1 MTTSAT
7 PDDLDALRTILETL
21 EPFDNTDRERILRWT
36 MEKLGVKASTSIE
49 SPSGTT
55 STGTPLPSVLGGQN
69 QDIKTFVSSKNPQSD
84 NQLSAVV
91 AYYYKFEA
99 PQKDRKDA
107 ITTDDVLNVCRL
119 AGLAR
124 PKRPAQTL
132 VNAHSAGLLDKGT
145 DRGTYQINSVGE
157 NLVAVSLPSSAG
169 STPTKRKKS
178 DKKLKAKKSKR

>member
-1 MTTSAT
+1 MTTGAT

-21 EPFDNTDRERILRWT
+21 EPFDTGDRERILRWT
-36 MEKLGVKASTSIE
+36 MEKLGVRPSTNLDPSIA
-49 SPSGTT
+49 TN
-55 STGTPLPSVLGGQN
+55 STGTPPPNTLGGQN

-119 AGLAR
+119 AGLSR

-157 NLVAVSLPSSAG
+157 NLVAVSLPSSAA
-169 STPTKRKKS
+169 STPAKRKKAA
-178 DKKLKAKKSKR
+178 KKGKTKKSKR